1 MTRVANRF
9 CAQALLT
16 FSVFVASPVETYAW
30 GYDCHRIIA
39 EIAEQF
45 LELES
50 AHKIRDLLAIENIT
64 TLADVSTWPDEIR
77 TQHPETAPWH
87 FVNIPIVPPAG
98 TVKGYD
104 ANRDCPTG
112 DCLVAKIEQFEVV
125 LANPQAPKRQR
136 LEALK
141 YLVHFVGDLH
151 QPLHVSDNH
160 DRGGNNV
167 FVIFR
172 GLSTNLHAVWDS
184 EIIRP
189 ALGADDRSYAIKLA
203 QTIAS
208 DEIDSWSKGDLV
220 TWTNEGNEIAA
231 NVIYGELPH
240 AGTLPEDYE
249 AKALPIVN
257 DQLKRAGVRLALVL
271 NSSLK

>member
-1 MTRVANRF
+1 MTRVANTF
-9 CAQALLT
+9 FAQALLT
-16 FSVFVASPVETYAW
+16 FSIFIVSPIKTYAW

-45 LELES
+45 LEPET
-50 AHKIRDLLAIENIT
+50 AHQIRDLLAIENTT
-64 TLADVSTWPDEIR
+64 TLADVSTWADEIR

-104 ANRDCPTG
+104 ATRDCPTG

-125 LANPQAPKRQR
+125 LANRQTPEPQR

-151 QPLHVSDNH
+151 QPLHVSNNQ

-167 FVIFR
+167 AVTFR
-172 GLSTNLHAVWDS
+172 GLSTNLHAVWDT
-184 EIIRP
+184 EILRS
-189 ALGADDRSYAIKLA
+189 ALGPDDRSYALKLA
-203 QTIAS
+203 QTITTV
-208 DEIDSWSKGDLV
+208 EIESWSKGDPV
-220 TWTNEGNEIAA
+220 TWANEGNEIAA
-231 NVIYGELPH
+231 RVIYGDLPH
-240 AGTLPEDYE
+240 VGTLPENYE
-249 AKALPIVN
+249 ARALPIV
-257 DQLKRAGVRLALVL
+257 DEQLRRAGVRLAAVL
-271 NSSLK
+271 KSSLK